1 MHRRQCQNHSHFGS
15 KYKSGPCFA
24 AGLLLLV
31 ALPEHIWK
39 LGVGSLPSQQLFGL
53 GMKMKHSVSNKSARV
68 RQKPASCSVT
78 ACVLLHITHA
88 SYEGFSISF
97 GSDKTRRQNRCPSCA
112 GIISSCH
119 LWGLGGG
126 GQLLSPSPALHVES
140 SPTFSLQTAR
150 LA

>member
-1 MHRRQCQNHSHFGS
+1 MPAPQPFWLKVQW
-15 KYKSGPCFA
+15 GPCSS

-53 GMKMKHSVSNKSARV
+53 GMKMKDSVSNKSARV
-68 RQKPASCSVT
+68 RQKPASSSVT
-78 ACVLLHITHA
+78 ACALLHITHA
-88 SYEGFSISF
+88 SYEGFSISC
-97 GSDKTRRQNRCPSCA
+97 GSDKNRRQNRCPSCA

-140 SPTFSLQTAR
+140 SPPYSLQTAR